1 MMMRLILSAP
11 EGGCPAHPNGSAS
24 VVEQF
29 GVLATPAG
37 DGRYRRG
44 MGSEGDEQRWTSPDP
59 APADLAD
66 EAVAQVHRWLERTPG
81 QGRTPR
87 FDRGRAAARLLS
99 QVLSEPSGLPFTVG
113 FIDQVMRPEDPVT
126 AARSLTRLSRTD
138 CSFLPAPLRLGVRI
152 AGRLAPV
159 APGLVVR
166 ASRMVLRQ
174 LVGHLVVD
182 SRPVMLGWSLRRLRG
197 DGVRLNLNLLGEA
210 VLGDREAAERLSGIE
225 RLLARPD
232 VDYVS
237 VKISSVVNQLDLW
250 AHDQTVARVAD
261 RLSPLFQLAADSA
274 DQKFI
279 NLDMEEY
286 HDLDLTI
293 DVFTALLDRP
303 EFLHLEAGIVIQA
316 YLPDA
321 LAAVQRLTRWAERR
335 AAAGGAGIKIRL
347 VKGANLPMEK
357 VDAERHG
364 WAQAPWGSK
373 VATDAN
379 YKRVLDWAL
388 TPDRT
393 RSVRYGIAGHNLFDI
408 ALARGLAAGRG
419 VSDRVEFEMLAG
431 MAPDQVERIKQ
442 DVGGVLLYTPV
453 VHPDHFD
460 VAISYLVRRLEENAA
475 EENFMSA
482 VFDIGDDETLFAR
495 EEERFR
501 AAVAAAT
508 RVVPGPNRHQTPDRV
523 PEGPGFTWSTDSDP
537 ALPVNRAWARDVA
550 AAMPGCRLGTTTLNT
565 HRVETADQVD
575 AAVATALGAAPGWAE
590 AGASARADV
599 LHRVAAELARRRGDL
614 LAVAGHETGKVFE
627 QGDVEVSEAID
638 FADWYADQAGLLEQV
653 DGARYVPARVSVV
666 APPWN
671 FPLAIT
677 TGSTLAP
684 LATGSAVILK
694 PAPQARQCAA
704 VIAEC
709 MWAAGVP
716 REVLQLVDAG
726 EGEAG
731 RRLISHPD
739 VDRVILTG
747 AHDTAKL
754 FRSWRPDLPLLAET
768 SGKNAIIVTEN
779 GDYDLAAADIIASAF
794 GHAGQKC
801 SAASLVIL
809 VGQAYR
815 SKRLRTQIID
825 AAASLRVGGPEDLTT
840 QLGPVIEPAAGKL
853 LDGLTRLD
861 PGQNWALEPRRLDE
875 SGRFWS
881 PGIRAGVGAGDRYH
895 LTEYFGPVTGIMYAP
910 DLATAVAYQNG
921 TEYGLTAG
929 LHSLDPEEISWWCD
943 HVNAGNLYVNRG
955 ITGAIVG
962 RQPFGGWK
970 KSAVGPG
977 AKAGGPNYLAV
988 LGGWEPIAPVAPTP
1002 EARICD
1008 RVDRFIAHVATG
1020 LAQGSERLRD
1030 AAARDAR
1037 AWEEEFGIS
1046 RDIGGL
1052 ELERNEFRYR
1062 PAPTLIRI
1070 CPDADPVDAARV
1082 CAAGILAAGELLS
1095 VSVDPVAGHLLVGAL
1110 TSLGI
1115 ACDAVAQADW
1125 LVSMRA
1131 PGAPRRVRLVGGDSS
1146 QLAGA
1151 VAGDPDLAVWAWPVT
1166 SAPRVELLAFL
1177 REQSISLTGHR
1188 FGSPSAGIGSVQL

>member
-37 DGRYRRG
+37 DGRYRLG

-182 SRPVMLGWSLRRLRG
+182 SRPVMLGRSLRRLRG

-508 RVVPGPNRHQTPDRV
+508 RIVPDPERHQTPDRV

-537 ALPVNRAWARDVA
+537 ALPVNRSWARDVA

-575 AAVATALGAAPGWAE
+575 AAMIAVDE
-590 AGASARADV
+590 AD
-599 LHRVAAELARRRGDL
+599 
-614 LAVAGHETGKVFE
+614 
-627 QGDVEVSEAID
+627 
-638 FADWYADQAGLLEQV
+638 
-653 DGARYVPARVSVV
+653 
-666 APPWN
+666 
-671 FPLAIT
+671 
-677 TGSTLAP
+677 
-684 LATGSAVILK
+684 
-694 PAPQARQCAA
+694 
-704 VIAEC
+704 
-709 MWAAGVP
+709 
-716 REVLQLVDAG
+716 
-726 EGEAG
+726 EAG
-731 RRLISHPD
+731 RELSDAQASYLSERFGPSDTPDQLTVFDAAIATAAGRLAEDRSTAQKTLTAQRDQLRRTLENFLDNWPNPNLRADPDTSVGDFERILDDLETSGLHELEAEWKNSLVTMSGNDLTNLASALSRARREIQERIEPINQIMRELPFYDDDHRLQISPRDNQSESRRKFLKDLRDVRGLIESSSTSPADSPERAQAYERMSRLINRIRRTAPD
-739 VDRVILTG
+739 FDGLIDVRNHVRVSAEKIHATTG
-747 AHDTAKL
+747 AHVALYDHIGEKSGGESQELIAFIVGAALRYQLGDASAERPRYAPVFLDEALIKADAHFTARAIGAWRGLGFQLVIGAPIDKYSAIEPHIDVEYDILKDTSG
-754 FRSWRPDLPLLAET
+754 RSWAKP
-768 SGKNAIIVTEN
+768 K
-779 GDYDLAAADIIASAF
+779 
-794 GHAGQKC
+794 
-801 SAASLVIL
+801 
-809 VGQAYR
+809 VG
-815 SKRLRTQIID
+815 
-825 AAASLRVGGPEDLTT
+825 V
-840 QLGPVIEPAAGKL
+840 
-853 LDGLTRLD
+853 
-861 PGQNWALEPRRLDE
+861 
-875 SGRFWS
+875 
-881 PGIRAGVGAGDRYH
+881 
-895 LTEYFGPVTGIMYAP
+895 
-910 DLATAVAYQNG
+910 
-921 TEYGLTAG
+921 
-929 LHSLDPEEISWWCD
+929 
-943 HVNAGNLYVNRG
+943 
-955 ITGAIVG
+955 
-962 RQPFGGWK
+962 
-970 KSAVGPG
+970 
-977 AKAGGPNYLAV
+977 
-988 LGGWEPIAPVAPTP
+988 
-1002 EARICD
+1002 
-1008 RVDRFIAHVATG
+1008 
-1020 LAQGSERLRD
+1020 
-1030 AAARDAR
+1030 
-1037 AWEEEFGIS
+1037 
-1046 RDIGGL
+1046 
-1052 ELERNEFRYR
+1052 
-1062 PAPTLIRI
+1062 
-1070 CPDADPVDAARV
+1070 
-1082 CAAGILAAGELLS
+1082 
-1095 VSVDPVAGHLLVGAL
+1095 
-1110 TSLGI
+1110 
-1115 ACDAVAQADW
+1115 
-1125 LVSMRA
+1125 
-1131 PGAPRRVRLVGGDSS
+1131 
-1146 QLAGA
+1146 
-1151 VAGDPDLAVWAWPVT
+1151 
-1166 SAPRVELLAFL
+1166 
-1177 REQSISLTGHR
+1177 
-1188 FGSPSAGIGSVQL
+1188 

>member
-1 MMMRLILSAP
+1 
-11 EGGCPAHPNGSAS
+11 
-24 VVEQF
+24 
-29 GVLATPAG
+29 
-37 DGRYRRG
+37 
-44 MGSEGDEQRWTSPDP
+44 MGSEGDEQTWTSRGP

-66 EAVAQVHRWLERTPG
+66 DAVAQVRKWLEKTPDE
-81 QGRTPR
+81 GRGKR
-87 FDRGRAAARLLS
+87 FDRARAAARLLA

-138 CSFLPAPLRLGVRI
+138 CSFLPGPLRLGVRI
-152 AGRLAPV
+152 AGRV
-159 APGLVVR
+159 APAAPALMVR

-174 LVGHLVVD
+174 LVGHLVID
-182 SRPVMLGWSLRRLRG
+182 SRPWALRRSLRKLSG

-210 VLGDREAAERLSGIE
+210 VLGDREAAGRLSGIE

-250 AHDQTVARVAD
+250 AHDQTVDRVVE
-261 RLSPLFQLAADSA
+261 RLSPLFQLAIDAGNG
-274 DQKFI
+274 KFI

-286 HDLDLTI
+286 HDLDLTV

-321 LAAVQRLTRWAERR
+321 LAAVQKLTTWADRR
-335 AAAGGAGIKIRL
+335 TAAGGAGIKIRL
-347 VKGANLPMEK
+347 VKGANLPMER

-364 WAQAPWGSK
+364 WAQAPWESK

-388 TPDRT
+388 TPERT
-393 RSVRYGIAGHNLFDI
+393 RSVRYGVAGHNLFDI
-408 ALARGLAAGRG
+408 ALARGLADGRG
-419 VSDRVEFEMLAG
+419 VADRVEFEMLVG
-431 MAPDQVERIKQ
+431 MAPDQVEKIKR

-460 VAISYLVRRLEENAA
+460 VAISYLVRRLEENAS

-482 VFDIGDDETLFAR
+482 VFDIGTDEALFAR

-508 RVVPGPNRHQTPDRV
+508 RTVPGPNRHQEPDRV
-523 PEGPGFTWSTDSDP
+523 PDPASAFTWSTDSDP
-537 ALPVNRAWARDVA
+537 ALPSNRLWAQDVA
-550 AAMPGCRLGTTTLNT
+550 GAMPGCRLGRTTLNT
-565 HRVETADQVD
+565 HQVSTAEQADD
-575 AAVATALGAAPGWAE
+575 AVATALGAADGWAG
-590 AGASARADV
+590 AGASRRAE
-599 LHRVAAELARRRGDL
+599 LLRQVAAELARRRGDL
-614 LAVAGHETGKVFE
+614 LAVAGHETGKVFAE
-627 QGDVEVSEAID
+627 GDVEVSEAID
-638 FADWYADQAGLLEQV
+638 FADWYAEQAGLLEQV

-677 TGSTLAP
+677 TGSVLAP

-709 MWAAGVP
+709 IWAAGVP
-716 REVLQLVDAG
+716 RDVLQLVDAG

-754 FRSWRPDLPLLAET
+754 FRSWRQDLPLLAET

-815 SKRLRTQIID
+815 SKRLRTQILD
-825 AAASLRVGGPEDLTT
+825 AAASLRVGGPQDLAT

-861 PGQNWALEPRRLDE
+861 PGQNWALEPHRIDAE
-875 SGRFWS
+875 GRFWS
-881 PGIRAGVGAGDRYH
+881 PGIRAGVRPGDRYH
-895 LTEYFGPVTGIMYAP
+895 LTEYFGPITGIMYAP
-910 DLATAVAYQNG
+910 DLATAVQYQNG
-921 TEYGLTAG
+921 TAYGLTAG
-929 LHSLDPEEISWWCD
+929 LHSLDPEEVSWWCD

-988 LGGWEPIAPVAPTP
+988 LGSWVPEEPAAPAPET
-1002 EARICD
+1002 RIGD
-1008 RVDRFIAHVATG
+1008 RVERFIAHVGTG
-1020 LAQGSERLRD
+1020 LEAGAGRLRD
-1030 AAARDAR
+1030 AAARDAQ

-1070 CPDADPVDAARV
+1070 SPDADPVDAARV
-1082 CAAGILAAGELLS
+1082 CAAGILAAGDLLS
-1095 VSVDPVAGHLLVGAL
+1095 VSVDPGAGHLLVGAL

-1115 ACDAVAQADW
+1115 SCDVVAQADW

-1131 PGAPRRVRLVGGDSS
+1131 PGAPRRVRLIGGD
-1146 QLAGA
+1146 AAEVARA

-1166 SAPRVELLAFL
+1166 AAPRVELLPFL

-1188 FGSPSAGIGSVQL
+1188 FGSPSAGIRSVAL

>member
-1 MMMRLILSAP
+1 
-11 EGGCPAHPNGSAS
+11 
-24 VVEQF
+24 
-29 GVLATPAG
+29 
-37 DGRYRRG
+37 
-44 MGSEGDEQRWTSPDP
+44 MGSEGDAQTWTSPDP

-66 EAVAQVHRWLERTPG
+66 EAVAQVHRWLEKTPEE
-81 QGRTPR
+81 GRARR

-99 QVLSEPSGLPFTVG
+99 QVLSDPSGLPFTVG
-113 FIDQVMRPEDPVT
+113 FIDEVMRPEDPVT

-138 CSFLPAPLRLGVRI
+138 CSFLPAPLRLGVRA

-166 ASRMVLRQ
+166 AARMVLRQ
-174 LVGHLVVD
+174 LVGHLVID
-182 SRPVMLGWSLRRLRG
+182 SRPWALGRSLRKLRAE
-197 DGVRLNLNLLGEA
+197 GVRLNLNLLGEA
-210 VLGDREAAERLSGIE
+210 VLGDREAAGRLAGIE
-225 RLLARPD
+225 RLLARGD

-261 RLSPLFQLAADSA
+261 RLEPLFQLAADA
-274 DQKFI
+274 GGGKFI

-286 HDLDLTI
+286 HDLDLTV

-321 LAAVQRLTRWAERR
+321 LAAVQRLTRWADRR
-335 AAAGGAGIKIRL
+335 AEAGGAGIKIRL
-347 VKGANLPMEK
+347 VKGANLPMER

-364 WAQAPWGSK
+364 WARAPWGSK

-388 TPDRT
+388 TSERT
-393 RSVRYGIAGHNLFDI
+393 RSVRYGVAGHNLFDV
-408 ALARGLAAGRG
+408 ALARALADARG
-419 VSDRVEFEMLAG
+419 VADRVEFEMLVG
-431 MAPDQVERIKQ
+431 MAPDQVEKIKK

-482 VFDIGDDETLFAR
+482 VFDIGTDESLFAR

-508 RVVPGPNRHQTPDRV
+508 RTVPGPNRHQDLDRV
-523 PEGPGFTWSTDSDP
+523 PSGDGFTWSTDSDP
-537 ALPVNRAWARDVA
+537 ALPANRAWAREVA
-550 AAMPGCRLGTTTLNT
+550 AAMPGCRLGATTLGT
-565 HRVETADQVD
+565 HRVGTVDQAD
-575 AAVATALGAAPGWAE
+575 AAVAASLAAAPRWEAVGAARRAE
-590 AGASARADV
+590 LLRE
-599 LHRVAAELARRRGDL
+599 VAAELARRRGDL
-614 LAVAGHETGKVFE
+614 LAVAGHETGKVIAE
-627 QGDVEVSEAID
+627 GDVEVSEAID
-638 FADWYADQAGLLEQV
+638 FADWYAEQAELLEQV

-677 TGSTLAP
+677 TGSALAP
-684 LATGSAVILK
+684 LASGSPVILK
-694 PAPQARQCAA
+694 PAPQARHCAA

-709 MWAAGVP
+709 IWAAGVP
-716 REVLQLVDAG
+716 RDVFQLVDTG
-726 EGEAG
+726 EEEAG

-754 FRSWRPDLPLLAET
+754 FRSWRQDLPLLAET

-779 GDYDLAAADIIASAF
+779 GDYDLAAADIVASAF

-815 SKRLRTQIID
+815 SKRLRTQILD
-825 AAASLRVGGPEDLTT
+825 AASSLRVGGPEDLST
-840 QLGPVIEPAAGKL
+840 QLGPVIEPASGKL
-853 LDGLTRLD
+853 QDGLTRLD
-861 PGQNWALEPRRLDE
+861 PGQNWALEPHRLDRE
-875 SGRFWS
+875 GRFWS
-881 PGIRAGVGAGDRYH
+881 PGVRAGVRPGDRYH
-895 LTEYFGPVTGIMYAP
+895 LTEYFGPITGIMYAP
-910 DLATAVAYQNG
+910 DLATAVQYQNG
-921 TEYGLTAG
+921 TAYGLTAG
-929 LHSLDPEEISWWCD
+929 LHSLDPGEISWWCD
-943 HVNAGNLYVNRG
+943 HVDAGNLYVNRG

-988 LGGWEPIAPVAPTP
+988 LGAWRPAPLRTRTP
-1002 EARICD
+1002 EVRIGD
-1008 RVDRFIAHVATG
+1008 RVERFIAHVATG
-1020 LAQGSERLRD
+1020 LGNGSDRLRD

-1052 ELERNEFRYR
+1052 ELERNELRYR
-1062 PAPTLIRI
+1062 PAASLIRI

-1082 CAAGILAAGELLS
+1082 CAAGILAAGDHLS
-1095 VSVDPVAGHLLVGAL
+1095 VSVDPGAGHLLVGAL
-1110 TSLGI
+1110 TSLGVP
-1115 ACDAVAQADW
+1115 CDVVSQPDW

-1131 PGAPRRVRLVGGDSS
+1131 PGAPRRVRLVGGDP
-1146 QLAGA
+1146 AEVARA
-1151 VAGDPDLAVWAWPVT
+1151 VAGDPDMAVWAWPVT
-1166 SAPRVELLAFL
+1166 AAPRVELLPFL
-1177 REQSISLTGHR
+1177 REQSISLTAHR
-1188 FGSPSAGIGSVQL
+1188 FGSPSAGIRAVEL